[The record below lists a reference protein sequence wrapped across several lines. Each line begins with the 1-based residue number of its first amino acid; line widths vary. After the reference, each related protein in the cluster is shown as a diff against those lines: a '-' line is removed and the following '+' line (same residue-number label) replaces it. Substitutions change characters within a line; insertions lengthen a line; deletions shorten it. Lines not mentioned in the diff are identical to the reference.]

1 MRCFIGVPLNQEYQE
16 RLRSL
21 RDAWQKRLQSR
32 MTWTRPGNWH
42 VTLRFLGEISK
53 GSVPELVQALG
64 QVTHPVFDLEGGGSG
79 SFPKGRR
86 PRVLWV
92 GLKQGGPECSVLAS
106 GVANALLPLGF
117 EPEPRPFSPH
127 LTLAR
132 IRQLRPDPWG
142 RVLEDLAVQ
151 EWPVQAV
158 DRFVLWQSEL
168 GPAGPRYTVV
178 REFPLLAR
186 QSGSS

>member
-16 RLRSL
+16 RLKTL

-42 VTLRFLGEISK
+42 VTLRFLGDISDE
-53 GSVPELVQALG
+53 SVPELIQALR
-64 QVTHPVFDLEGGGSG
+64 QVAHQMFDLRGGGSG
-79 SFPKGRR
+79 SFPPGRR

-92 GLKQGGPECSVLAS
+92 GLKQGGPGCTDLAA
-106 GVANALLPLGF
+106 GVANALLPLGY
-117 EPEPRPFSPH
+117 ELEPRPFSPH

-142 RVLEDLAVQ
+142 RVLEDLAAR
-151 EWPVQAV
+151 EWPVQEV
-158 DRFVLWQSEL
+158 DRFVLWQSHL
-168 GPAGPRYTVV
+168 GPAGPKYTVV
-178 REFPLLAR
+178 QEFPLLAT
-186 QSGSS
+186 